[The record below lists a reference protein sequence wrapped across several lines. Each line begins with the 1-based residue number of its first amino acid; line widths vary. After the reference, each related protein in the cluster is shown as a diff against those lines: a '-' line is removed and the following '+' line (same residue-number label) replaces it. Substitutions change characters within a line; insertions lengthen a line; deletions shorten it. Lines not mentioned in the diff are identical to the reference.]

1 MKSTIIF
8 CFALLANTV
17 FAAPQ
22 PTLENKISGPACSLF
37 TYLVTLQSGT
47 LVMCELSE
55 TFDSDRATIGKMLSF
70 RVISDVRVNNRVV
83 IRTGAMASGRVKGL
97 TEATYNNPAT
107 VTIELTNVQTVDG
120 QFIALNGSE
129 QTLTGVYTGQGMTVY
144 TGTRISAQV
153 TNQTDVHVE

>member
-8 CFALLANTV
+8 CFALLATNV

-22 PTLENKISGPACSLF
+22 PSFDNNLSDGSCPFI

-47 LVMCELSE
+47 LVMCELNE

-70 RVISDVRVNNRVV
+70 KVIADVRVNNRVA
-83 IRTGAMASGRVKGL
+83 IRTGAMATGRVKGL
-97 TEATYNNPAT
+97 TRATYNNPAS
-107 VTIELTNVQTVDG
+107 VTIELTSVQTADG
-120 QFIALNGSE
+120 QFIALGGGE
-129 QTLTGVYTGQGMTVY
+129 QTMAGVYTGQGMTVY
-144 TGTRISAQV
+144 TGTRISAQI